1 MQDEI
6 IKFLAYN
13 GKISVVCINSTE
25 MVEKAREIH
34 DLSPVTTAAFGRMLT
49 MTAIMANEMKNAK
62 DKITIQIKGNG
73 PIQMMLTTA
82 NNFPKIK
89 GYVANPVVD
98 LPLNEFG
105 KLDVGQAIGNGYINV
120 IKDIGLK
127 EPYIGIC
134 PLVSGEIA
142 EDFAEYFAKSE
153 QKNTAV
159 ALGVLVDKNGVKS
172 AGGYIITPMPDATD
186 EEISKIEQSI
196 FKAGAI
202 SRMLDEKLSLIDIA
216 KKVTGDENVEVIEE
230 GIRPVYEC
238 DCSKENMADALAT
251 LDETELKQM
260 IEEDGKAEL
269 VCHFCNK
276 KYDFSKEELEGI
288 LEKRRVNKM
297 ENKILIFGHKNPD
310 TDTICSALVKE
321 ILNKKKGCEK
331 SKAVRLGNLNKET
344 QYALKYLGLE
354 EPELIEKVEEGQE
367 VILVDHNEF
376 NQSVE
381 GIEKAKILEV
391 VDHHR
396 ISNFET
402 SEPLYYTA
410 RPFGCTSTILF
421 EEFKQNN
428 IEIEKIEAVLMASA
442 IISDTLLLKSPTT
455 TEHDRKALEEL
466 GKIADI
472 NIEEYGLEML
482 KAGTDLD
489 DFSEEELINLDA
501 KSLDKNGTK
510 FVIAQ
515 VNTVSIEDVLKRKE
529 KLEAAMNK
537 EIEEK
542 GLSLFVLAI
551 TDILNSNSEIIAL
564 GEKADAVEKG
574 FEKKLENNT
583 VFLEGVVSRKKQLLP
598 SIDKNI

>member
-1 MQDEI
+1 
-6 IKFLAYN
+6 
-13 GKISVVCINSTE
+13 
-25 MVEKAREIH
+25 
-34 DLSPVTTAAFGRMLT
+34 
-49 MTAIMANEMKNAK
+49 
-62 DKITIQIKGNG
+62 
-73 PIQMMLTTA
+73 
-82 NNFPKIK
+82 
-89 GYVANPVVD
+89 
-98 LPLNEFG
+98 
-105 KLDVGQAIGNGYINV
+105 
-120 IKDIGLK
+120 
-127 EPYIGIC
+127 
-134 PLVSGEIA
+134 
-142 EDFAEYFAKSE
+142 
-153 QKNTAV
+153 
-159 ALGVLVDKNGVKS
+159 
-172 AGGYIITPMPDATD
+172 
-186 EEISKIEQSI
+186 
-196 FKAGAI
+196 
-202 SRMLDEKLSLIDIA
+202 
-216 KKVTGDENVEVIEE
+216 
-230 GIRPVYEC
+230 
-238 DCSKENMADALAT
+238 
-251 LDETELKQM
+251 
-260 IEEDGKAEL
+260 
-269 VCHFCNK
+269 
-276 KYDFSKEELEGI
+276 
-288 LEKRRVNKM
+288 M

-529 KLEAAMNK
+529 KLEVAMNK

-598 SIDKNI
+598 NIDKNI